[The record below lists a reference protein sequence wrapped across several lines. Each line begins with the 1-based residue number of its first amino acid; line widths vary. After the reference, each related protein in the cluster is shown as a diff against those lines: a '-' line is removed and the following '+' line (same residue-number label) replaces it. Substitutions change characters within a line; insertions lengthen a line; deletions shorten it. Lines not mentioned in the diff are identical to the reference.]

1 MSAAKIENKKHE
13 DTSSATGYIFFS
25 ISSLVSCNL
34 VSIMSI
40 KIMIFLRSNS
50 FYKIVILSILSILL
64 FFFNLESKE
73 LAKFNDWTAFAEGEG
88 KNLAC
93 MAVSKPKKAE
103 GNYSR
108 RGDIFAIVTHLPGQ
122 NKWNEFSIV
131 AGYNFQPN
139 SNPDVTIGDMKFQL
153 FTSGSRAWSF
163 SPSEDDKIV
172 KFLKNSMKMKVVG
185 TSSRGTITNDTYSL
199 VGFSK
204 AYQKI
209 NEACNKKK

>member
-1 MSAAKIENKKHE
+1 MN
-13 DTSSATGYIFFS
+13 
-25 ISSLVSCNL
+25 
-34 VSIMSI
+34 
-40 KIMIFLRSNS
+40 FLQSNY
-50 FYKIVILSILSILL
+50 FYKIVSLSILL
-64 FFFNLESKE
+64 IFFNLESKE
-73 LAKFNDWTAFAEGEG
+73 LAKFNDWSAFAEGEG

-93 MAVSKPKKAE
+93 MAVSKPKKAQ

-163 SPSEDDKIV
+163 SPSEDEKIV
-172 KFLKNSMKMKVVG
+172 KYLKNSMKMKVVG
-185 TSSRGTITNDTYSL
+185 TSSRGTITNDIYSL

-209 NEACNKKK
+209 NEACKKKNK

>member
-1 MSAAKIENKKHE
+1 
-13 DTSSATGYIFFS
+13 
-25 ISSLVSCNL
+25 
-34 VSIMSI
+34 
-40 KIMIFLRSNS
+40 MIFLQSLFLNKFIIS
-50 FYKIVILSILSILL
+50 FIFL

-73 LAKFNDWTAFAEGEG
+73 LAKFNDWSAFAEGEG
-88 KNLAC
+88 KNLGC

-108 RGDIFAIVTHLPGQ
+108 RGDVFAIVTHLPGQ

-131 AGYNFQPN
+131 AGYNYQPN

-163 SPSEDDKIV
+163 SPSEDEKIV

-185 TSSRGTITNDTYSL
+185 TSSRGTITSDTYSL

-209 NEACNKKK
+209 NEACKKK

>member
-1 MSAAKIENKKHE
+1 
-13 DTSSATGYIFFS
+13 
-25 ISSLVSCNL
+25 
-34 VSIMSI
+34 
-40 KIMIFLRSNS
+40 MIFLQSLFLNKFIIS
-50 FYKIVILSILSILL
+50 FIFL

-73 LAKFNDWTAFAEGEG
+73 LAKFNDWSAFAEGEG

-108 RGDIFAIVTHLPGQ
+108 RGDVFAIVTHLPGQ

-131 AGYNFQPN
+131 AGYNYQPN

-163 SPSEDDKIV
+163 SPSEDEKIV
-172 KFLKNSMKMKVVG
+172 KFLKNSMNMKVVG
-185 TSSRGTITNDTYSL
+185 TSSRGTITSDTYSL

-209 NEACNKKK
+209 NEACKKK

>member
-1 MSAAKIENKKHE
+1 
-13 DTSSATGYIFFS
+13 
-25 ISSLVSCNL
+25 
-34 VSIMSI
+34 MSI
-40 KIMIFLRSNS
+40 KIMIFLQSNS
-50 FYKIVILSILSILL
+50 FYKIVILSILL

-139 SNPDVTIGDMKFQL
+139 SNPDVTIGDIKFQL

-209 NEACNKKK
+209 NEACKKKNK

>member
-1 MSAAKIENKKHE
+1 
-13 DTSSATGYIFFS
+13 
-25 ISSLVSCNL
+25 
-34 VSIMSI
+34 MSI

-64 FFFNLESKE
+64 FFFKLESKE

-185 TSSRGTITNDTYSL
+185 TSSRGTVTNDTYSL

>member
-1 MSAAKIENKKHE
+1 
-13 DTSSATGYIFFS
+13 
-25 ISSLVSCNL
+25 
-34 VSIMSI
+34 MSI
-40 KIMIFLRSNS
+40 KIMIFLQSNS
-50 FYKIVILSILSILL
+50 FYKIVILSILL

-139 SNPDVTIGDMKFQL
+139 SNPDVTIGDIKFQL

-172 KFLKNSMKMKVVG
+172 KYLKNSMKMKVVG

-209 NEACNKKK
+209 NEACKKKK

>member
-1 MSAAKIENKKHE
+1 
-13 DTSSATGYIFFS
+13 
-25 ISSLVSCNL
+25 
-34 VSIMSI
+34 MSI
-40 KIMIFLRSNS
+40 KIMIFLQSNS
-50 FYKIVILSILSILL
+50 FYKIVILSILL

-139 SNPDVTIGDMKFQL
+139 SNPDVTIGDIKFQL

-172 KFLKNSMKMKVVG
+172 KYLKNSMKMKVVG

>member
-1 MSAAKIENKKHE
+1 MN
-13 DTSSATGYIFFS
+13 
-25 ISSLVSCNL
+25 
-34 VSIMSI
+34 
-40 KIMIFLRSNS
+40 FLQSNY
-50 FYKIVILSILSILL
+50 FYKIVSLSILL
-64 FFFNLESKE
+64 IFFNLESKE
-73 LAKFNDWTAFAEGEG
+73 LAKFNDWSAFAEGEG

-163 SPSEDDKIV
+163 SPSEDEKIV
-172 KFLKNSMKMKVVG
+172 KYLKNSMKMKVVG
-185 TSSRGTITNDTYSL
+185 TSSRGTITNDIYSL

-209 NEACNKKK
+209 NEACKKKK

>member
-1 MSAAKIENKKHE
+1 
-13 DTSSATGYIFFS
+13 
-25 ISSLVSCNL
+25 
-34 VSIMSI
+34 MSI

-50 FYKIVILSILSILL
+50 FYKIVILSILL

-139 SNPDVTIGDMKFQL
+139 SNPDVTIGDIKFQL

-172 KFLKNSMKMKVVG
+172 KYLKNSMKMKVVG

-209 NEACNKKK
+209 NEACKKKNK

>member
-1 MSAAKIENKKHE
+1 
-13 DTSSATGYIFFS
+13 
-25 ISSLVSCNL
+25 
-34 VSIMSI
+34 
-40 KIMIFLRSNS
+40 MIFLQSLFLNKFIIS
-50 FYKIVILSILSILL
+50 FIFL

-73 LAKFNDWTAFAEGEG
+73 LAKFNDWSAFAEGEG

-108 RGDIFAIVTHLPGQ
+108 RGDVFAIVTHLPGQ

-163 SPSEDDKIV
+163 SPSEDEKIV

-185 TSSRGTITNDTYSL
+185 TSSRGTITSDTYSL

-209 NEACNKKK
+209 NEACKKKKIK

>member
-1 MSAAKIENKKHE
+1 
-13 DTSSATGYIFFS
+13 
-25 ISSLVSCNL
+25 
-34 VSIMSI
+34 MSI

-50 FYKIVILSILSILL
+50 FYKIVILSILL

-209 NEACNKKK
+209 NEACNKKKNK

>member
-1 MSAAKIENKKHE
+1 
-13 DTSSATGYIFFS
+13 
-25 ISSLVSCNL
+25 
-34 VSIMSI
+34 
-40 KIMIFLRSNS
+40 MIFLQSNS
-50 FYKIVILSILSILL
+50 FYKIVILSILL

-139 SNPDVTIGDMKFQL
+139 SNPDVTIGDIKFQL

-172 KFLKNSMKMKVVG
+172 KYLKNSMKMKVVG

-209 NEACNKKK
+209 NEACKKKNK

>member
-1 MSAAKIENKKHE
+1 
-13 DTSSATGYIFFS
+13 
-25 ISSLVSCNL
+25 
-34 VSIMSI
+34 
-40 KIMIFLRSNS
+40 MIFLRSNS
-50 FYKIVILSILSILL
+50 FSKIVILSILL

-139 SNPDVTIGDMKFQL
+139 SNPDVTIGDIKFQL

-172 KFLKNSMKMKVVG
+172 KYLKNSMKMKVVG

-209 NEACNKKK
+209 NEACKKKK

>member
-1 MSAAKIENKKHE
+1 
-13 DTSSATGYIFFS
+13 
-25 ISSLVSCNL
+25 
-34 VSIMSI
+34 MSI
-40 KIMIFLRSNS
+40 KIMIFLQSNS
-50 FYKIVILSILSILL
+50 FYKIVILSILL

-209 NEACNKKK
+209 NEACKKKK

>member
-1 MSAAKIENKKHE
+1 
-13 DTSSATGYIFFS
+13 
-25 ISSLVSCNL
+25 
-34 VSIMSI
+34 MSI

-50 FYKIVILSILSILL
+50 FYKIVILSILL

-73 LAKFNDWTAFAEGEG
+73 LAKFKDWTAFAEGEG

-131 AGYNFQPN
+131 SGYNFQPN

-172 KFLKNSMKMKVVG
+172 KYLKNSMKMKVVG

-209 NEACNKKK
+209 NEACKKKK

>member
-1 MSAAKIENKKHE
+1 
-13 DTSSATGYIFFS
+13 
-25 ISSLVSCNL
+25 
-34 VSIMSI
+34 MSI

-50 FYKIVILSILSILL
+50 FYKIVILSILL

-139 SNPDVTIGDMKFQL
+139 SNPDVTIGDIKFQL

-172 KFLKNSMKMKVVG
+172 KYLKNSMKMKVVG

-209 NEACNKKK
+209 NEACIKKK

>member
-1 MSAAKIENKKHE
+1 
-13 DTSSATGYIFFS
+13 
-25 ISSLVSCNL
+25 
-34 VSIMSI
+34 
-40 KIMIFLRSNS
+40 MIFLQSLFLNKFIIS
-50 FYKIVILSILSILL
+50 FIFL

-73 LAKFNDWTAFAEGEG
+73 LAKFNDWSAFAEGEG

-103 GNYSR
+103 GDYSR
-108 RGDIFAIVTHLPGQ
+108 RGDVFAIVTHLPGQ

-131 AGYNFQPN
+131 AGYNYQPN

-163 SPSEDDKIV
+163 SPSEDEKIV

-209 NEACNKKK
+209 NEACKKKKIK

>member
-1 MSAAKIENKKHE
+1 
-13 DTSSATGYIFFS
+13 
-25 ISSLVSCNL
+25 
-34 VSIMSI
+34 
-40 KIMIFLRSNS
+40 MIFLQSLFLNKFIIS
-50 FYKIVILSILSILL
+50 FIFL

-73 LAKFNDWTAFAEGEG
+73 LAKFNDWSAFAEGEG

-103 GNYSR
+103 GDYSR
-108 RGDIFAIVTHLPGQ
+108 RGDVFAIVTHLPGQ

-131 AGYNFQPN
+131 AGYNYQPN

-163 SPSEDDKIV
+163 SPSEDEKIV
-172 KFLKNSMKMKVVG
+172 KFLKNSMNMKVVG
-185 TSSRGTITNDTYSL
+185 TSSRGTITSDTYSL

-209 NEACNKKK
+209 NEACKKK

>member
-1 MSAAKIENKKHE
+1 
-13 DTSSATGYIFFS
+13 
-25 ISSLVSCNL
+25 
-34 VSIMSI
+34 
-40 KIMIFLRSNS
+40 MIFLRSNS
-50 FYKIVILSILSILL
+50 FYKIVILSILL

-73 LAKFNDWTAFAEGEG
+73 LAKFSDCTAFAEGEG

-139 SNPDVTIGDMKFQL
+139 SNPDVTIGDIKFQL

-172 KFLKNSMKMKVVG
+172 KYLKNSMKMKVVG

-209 NEACNKKK
+209 NEACKKKK

>member
-1 MSAAKIENKKHE
+1 
-13 DTSSATGYIFFS
+13 
-25 ISSLVSCNL
+25 
-34 VSIMSI
+34 MSI

-50 FYKIVILSILSILL
+50 FYKIVILSILL
-64 FFFNLESKE
+64 FFFNLASKE
-73 LAKFNDWTAFAEGEG
+73 LAKFSDWTAFAEGEG

-172 KFLKNSMKMKVVG
+172 KYLKNSMKMKVVG

>member
-1 MSAAKIENKKHE
+1 
-13 DTSSATGYIFFS
+13 
-25 ISSLVSCNL
+25 
-34 VSIMSI
+34 
-40 KIMIFLRSNS
+40 MIFLQSNS
-50 FYKIVILSILSILL
+50 FYKIVILSILL

-172 KFLKNSMKMKVVG
+172 KYLKNSMKMKVVG

>member
-1 MSAAKIENKKHE
+1 
-13 DTSSATGYIFFS
+13 
-25 ISSLVSCNL
+25 
-34 VSIMSI
+34 
-40 KIMIFLRSNS
+40 MIFLRSNS
-50 FYKIVILSILSILL
+50 FYKIVILSILL

-139 SNPDVTIGDMKFQL
+139 SNPDVTIGDIKFQL

-172 KFLKNSMKMKVVG
+172 KYLKNSMKMKVVG

>member
-1 MSAAKIENKKHE
+1 
-13 DTSSATGYIFFS
+13 
-25 ISSLVSCNL
+25 
-34 VSIMSI
+34 MSI
-40 KIMIFLRSNS
+40 KIMIFLQSLFLNKFIIS
-50 FYKIVILSILSILL
+50 FIFL

-73 LAKFNDWTAFAEGEG
+73 LAKFNDWSAFAEGEG

-103 GNYSR
+103 GDYSR
-108 RGDIFAIVTHLPGQ
+108 RGDVFAIVTHLPGQ

-131 AGYNFQPN
+131 AGYNYQPN

-163 SPSEDDKIV
+163 SPSEDEKIV

-209 NEACNKKK
+209 NEACKKK